1 MSSSWR
7 VFWREFRHSFHTTGA
22 VAPSSAAL
30 GRALCRYLKPPP
42 ATPEQAALFPPRRVL
57 EVGPGTGAVT
67 RHILRR
73 LAPQDRLDLV
83 EINPQ
88 FVQFL
93 QRRFRQ
99 DKRFAPYRQQ
109 VHLHQGSVLQWQ
121 PPERYDVV
129 ISGLPLNNFQPEQV
143 QAFLDHFARLA
154 GPGGVVSFFEYVAVR
169 STRQRLSRRVATRQ
183 RLRGVSSV
191 LRNYLRCYELR
202 RELVLRNL
210 PPAWVHHLRFGEPAG
225 DQ

>member
-1 MSSSWR
+1 MTSSWR
-7 VFWREFRHSFHTTGA
+7 VFWQEFRRSFHTTGA

-30 GRALCRYLKPPP
+30 ARALCRYLEPPP
-42 ATPEQAALFPPRRVL
+42 AGKQQAEQGPPRRVL

-83 EINPQ
+83 EINPE

-93 QRRFRQ
+93 RRRFEQ
-99 DKRFAPYRQQ
+99 DGSFTPYREQ
-109 VHLHQGSVLQWQ
+109 VHLHQGSVLQWE
-121 PPERYDVV
+121 PPQRYDVV

-143 QAFLDHFARLA
+143 QAFLDHFAHLA
-154 GPGGVVSFFEYVAVR
+154 GPQGVVSFFQYVAVR
-169 STRQRLSRRVATRQ
+169 STRQRLSWHAATRK
-183 RLRGVSSV
+183 RLRGISAV
-191 LRNYLRCYELR
+191 LQDYLGRHELR

-210 PPAWVHHLRFGEPAG
+210 PPAWVHHLRFEQPVG

>member
-1 MSSSWR
+1 MTSSWR
-7 VFWREFRHSFHTTGA
+7 VFWREFRRSFHTTGA

-30 GRALCRYLKPPP
+30 ARALCRYLEPPP
-42 ATPEQAALFPPRRVL
+42 GGKQHAEQGPPRRVL

-83 EINPQ
+83 EINPE

-93 QRRFRQ
+93 RRRFEQ
-99 DKRFAPYRQQ
+99 DGSFVPYREQ
-109 VHLHQGSVLQWQ
+109 VHLHQGSVLQWE
-121 PPERYDVV
+121 PPQRYDVV

-154 GPGGVVSFFEYVAVR
+154 GPQGVVSFFQYVAVR
-169 STRQRLSRRVATRQ
+169 STRQRLSWHAATRK
-183 RLRGVSSV
+183 RLRGISAV
-191 LRNYLRCYELR
+191 LQDYLGRHELR

-210 PPAWVHHLRFGEPAG
+210 PPAWVHHLRFEQPAG